1 MLSLDQIQ
9 LVQQK
14 VEKVIAKIN
23 MLEQENAKLISQNNE
38 LIKQNNE
45 LNAKISSFETDQ
57 SKIEQG
63 LLHALERLNSVENSV
78 LKAGSEQIQS
88 LQKESEISKTNSISE
103 EKPEVKNNI
112 SPVQNVSVTTSSI
125 DDSGT
130 LPEINEIPEAQTED
144 VSTEEFGI
152 TFDEPQ
158 ANVNSVNT
166 SEKKP
171 YDIF

>member
-1 MLSLDQIQ
+1 MLSLEQIQ

-23 MLEQENAKLISQNNE
+23 SLEEEKAKLISQNDE
-38 LIKQNNE
+38 LIKENNE
-45 LNAKISSFETDQ
+45 LKSKISSFETDQ

-88 LQKESEISKTNSISE
+88 QVKTQENIQTNPAPKAEATSSVESTVTQAS
-103 EKPEVKNNI
+103 V
-112 SPVQNVSVTTSSI
+112 NVSAAE
-125 DDSGT
+125 DSGS
-130 LPEINEIPEAQTED
+130 LPEINEIPDTSTED
-144 VSTEEFGI
+144 VSLGD
-152 TFDEPQ
+152 FDISFEDSQ
-158 ANVNSVNT
+158 NNDNSVNT